1 MPYQYP
7 FLDLSTLHAPY
18 KDRFKQILARH
29 LEDSGLINAPT
40 NTHFIN
46 AFSHYCQSDHG
57 VGVNSGLDAL
67 TLMLRAYQIL
77 GALPKGAGVIVPS
90 FTFIATILA
99 ILHNDLIPQFVDVGA
114 DYLLDPK
121 LIESAITPQSK
132 AILVVHLYGQ
142 SANMHALQAIAKKHQ
157 LLLLEDA
164 AQAHG
169 ALFEGQKVGS
179 LGHASAF
186 SFYPSKNLGAL
197 GDGGCVLS
205 SNPEVIEMVRILG
218 NDGAPH
224 RDHALYAG
232 FNSRLDSLQASF
244 LHAKLPDLDC
254 NNAKRRAVAQLY
266 FEGIT
271 NPHIIL
277 PPIRNF
283 DEHVFHLFVIRTHA
297 RDQLQKYLA
306 KHSIETSIHY
316 PIPCHLQ
323 PLLSA
328 YNHIDLPNTQRFS
341 QEILSLPISPTQSLE
356 ATHFI
361 IEAINGADL
370 K

>member
-7 FLDLSTLHAPY
+7 FLDLSALHAPY

-29 LEDSGLINAPT
+29 LEDSGFINAPT

-77 GALPKGAGVIVPS
+77 GALPRGAGVIVPS

-99 ILHNDLIPQFVDVGA
+99 ILHNDLIPQFVDVGV

-121 LIESAITPQSK
+121 LVESAITPQSR

-179 LGHASAF
+179 LGYASAF

-205 SNPEVIEMVRILG
+205 SDPKVIEMVQILG

-224 RDHALYAG
+224 RDHVLYAG

-297 RDQLQKYLA
+297 RDQLQAHLA

-341 QEILSLPISPTQSLE
+341 QEILSLPLSPTQSLE